1 MSKPGFFAG
10 LALGLI
16 AGILIAPKSGQETR
30 SDLKERSR
38 NWMDMAENLAEEAW
52 DRIDDKRKGFVT
64 GRPVEDES
72 DPQETKSF

>member
-30 SDLKERSR
+30 SELKDRSK
-38 NWMDMAENLAEEAW
+38 NWIEVAENLAEEAW
-52 DRIDDKRKGFVT
+52 DRIEDKSKSFRNESLL
-64 GRPVEDES
+64 EDEI
-72 DPQETKSF
+72 DPSESKSV

>member
-16 AGILIAPKSGQETR
+16 AGILLAPKSGQETR
-30 SDLKERSR
+30 ADLKERSS
-38 NWMDMAENLAEEAW
+38 NWIDIAENLAEEAW
-52 DRIDDKRKGFVT
+52 DRIDDKRKDFRGDS
-64 GRPVEDES
+64 PVEDES

>member
-30 SDLKERSR
+30 SELKDRSK
-38 NWMDMAENLAEEAW
+38 NWIEVAENLAEEA
-52 DRIDDKRKGFVT
+52 
-64 GRPVEDES
+64 
-72 DPQETKSF
+72 

>member
-10 LALGLI
+10 LALGLV

-30 SDLKERSR
+30 SDMKERSR
-38 NWMDMAENLAEEAW
+38 SWIDIAENLAEEAW
-52 DRIDDKRKGFVT
+52 DRIDDKRKGF
-64 GRPVEDES
+64 RDINPIEDES

>member
-38 NWMDMAENLAEEAW
+38 NLIDIAENLAEEAW
-52 DRIDDKRKGFVT
+52 DRIDDKRKGF
-64 GRPVEDES
+64 RPSNSMEDES